1 MSQLRI
7 AVIGGGSGGHLYP
20 AIAVIQAIQRLHP
33 DMAVLFLTS
42 SRPIDATVLKSVGW
56 PIVRTVSGKG
66 QTTPELPSGSVSVE
80 PYVTLPRGSGNLS
93 RLAMLPR
100 ASQAYVRAKNRL
112 RTFIPHLVI
121 GCGAMA
127 SVPGIYAA
135 HRLRQTIALMEQNVV
150 PGQAIRMLA
159 RFAAVTQAGLPF
171 HSKYQRWPSE
181 ILVTGTPIRS
191 RIAELSTTDFCQRS
205 CSRPKLLILGGSQG
219 SKSVNRLTLEALA
232 DERLIPS
239 DWEIVHQTGEAHIAE
254 VSAEYARHGRMA
266 SVKSFLPDLPQQL
279 ATATI
284 AVSRAG
290 AGTLQEL
297 SCAGVPS
304 ILIPLSQSAN
314 DHQKSNARLLC
325 AQAAA
330 MMVNE
335 ETHDAGLQLRRL
347 LADLIGQKNLMT
359 QLSSS
364 IRQFARP
371 NAAEEFATRLLT
383 LPDIKSVLG
392 Q

>member
-1 MSQLRI
+1 MSQLKI

-20 AIAVIQAIQRLHP
+20 AIAVVQAILKLHP
-33 DMAVLFLTS
+33 DTSVLFLTS
-42 SRPIDATVLKSVGW
+42 SRSIDATVLKSVGW
-56 PIVRTVSGKG
+56 PTIQNVSVTS
-66 QTTPELPSGSVSVE
+66 QTTAEPSGGSVSVE
-80 PYVTLPRGSGNLS
+80 PYMTLPRGSGNLS

-112 RTFIPHLVI
+112 STFMPHLVI

-135 HRLRQTIALMEQNVV
+135 HRLRQMIALMEQNVV

-159 RFAAVTQAGLPF
+159 RFATVTQAGLPLD
-171 HSKYQRWPSE
+171 SKYERWPSE

-279 ATATI
+279 ASATI

-304 ILIPLSQSAN
+304 ILIPLSHSAN
-314 DHQKSNARLLC
+314 DHQNSNARLLC
-325 AQAAA
+325 AQGAA
-330 MMVNE
+330 MMVSE
-335 ETHDAGLQLRRL
+335 KSADAGLQLRRL
-347 LADLIGQKNLMT
+347 LAELISHKNLLG
-359 QLSSS
+359 QLSAS

-383 LPDIKSVLG
+383 LPEIRKVL
-392 Q
+392 